1 MKQRRNFSAHS
12 YVSHFQGYLF
22 QIFIGFCALSIVL
35 ICATAY
41 TVSQTS
47 MDRLLK
53 KEQSSNQR
61 LLTQI
66 AQNFDSLNHY
76 ITECSSNLYL
86 LDDVSRLLHTPEL
99 SDVTQYLTVRNVRAN
114 TKLLPFID
122 SIYFYNAVN
131 DKCYCFYINQNSA
144 VKLYSSAELPD
155 QDATQIMKG
164 QSLSPLIPYLR
175 KNVALLDDRSDVLTY
190 ALYEKN
196 YETSQL
202 YSCIV
207 FNVMPQ
213 WLLDNSVYIN
223 MDPASTI
230 VIAGEEGRILAD
242 TSQSFGTH
250 LSGQA
255 FYQTSRAL
263 TDSTGAYTAS
273 IENETYFIAYYHLP
287 NPDFYFYS
295 LIPMEKLYG
304 DIHSVV
310 RTTVLISISLL
321 LLAIFAAFLVSKRLS
336 RPVIQ
341 LYQNMQTLCNLTPP
355 AASNE
360 FSGMNLIVTQT
371 RKKLMD
377 LETEHSHTLYL
388 VRLDFLRK
396 LLQKRLGEED
406 LKNSLASLSM
416 SLRPVSPTFLLLA
429 DYEAGDL
436 LFWDA
441 SGQKTD
447 APSVLLQKI
456 FPPHLL
462 LSEVLIFSQSRSVF
476 FLQPCDASLSYDEI
490 FKLLVTPIQQLQ
502 NEFRTANAHGCTL
515 ALSRLYSGL
524 AEMAHAYQETSELME
539 YRLIQENDAVLTTQ
553 YLDECLTQFPDF
565 LAEQAES
572 LQKALKNGQLDL
584 MVNLHNSIWDSLTAF
599 SIDTIRYSI
608 FYLSIMVFQSIYD
621 LEKTGFSFE
630 VSYSKFI
637 DTIFSSADGKRIN
650 DEFILLYQSVASVLQ
665 QDKDQKNPWHPL
677 ACKVRQYVLDHYDI
691 PYLSLNLIAKELKYS
706 TSYLGQVFHANFNTS
721 VSGFIND
728 VRLEKATALL
738 KGSDLAIDK
747 ILEQIGWESQKYF
760 FTVFKKKY
768 GMTPMQYRMI
778 HRGDE

>member
-1 MKQRRNFSAHS
+1 
-12 YVSHFQGYLF
+12 
-22 QIFIGFCALSIVL
+22 
-35 ICATAY
+35 
-41 TVSQTS
+41 

-61 LLTQI
+61 LLTQV

-99 SDVTQYLTVRNVRAN
+99 SDVTQYLTVRNVQAN

-341 LYQNMQTLCNLTPP
+341 LYQNCRTLCNLTPP

-360 FSGMNLIVTQT
+360 FSGMNLIVSQT
-371 RKKLMD
+371 RKKLIN

-406 LKNSLASLSM
+406 TEKFAGIAVHVPPASESHF
-416 SLRPVSPTFLLLA
+416 PA
-429 DYEAGDL
+429 
-436 LFWDA
+436 A
-441 SGQKTD
+441 SG
-447 APSVLLQKI
+447 LR
-456 FPPHLL
+456 
-462 LSEVLIFSQSRSVF
+462 SRGSF
-476 FLQPCDASLSYDEI
+476 ILGRFGAKNRRSL
-490 FKLLVTPIQQLQ
+490 
-502 NEFRTANAHGCTL
+502 C
-515 ALSRLYSGL
+515 
-524 AEMAHAYQETSELME
+524 
-539 YRLIQENDAVLTTQ
+539 
-553 YLDECLTQFPDF
+553 
-565 LAEQAES
+565 
-572 LQKALKNGQLDL
+572 
-584 MVNLHNSIWDSLTAF
+584 
-599 SIDTIRYSI
+599 
-608 FYLSIMVFQSIYD
+608 
-621 LEKTGFSFE
+621 
-630 VSYSKFI
+630 
-637 DTIFSSADGKRIN
+637 SSAKNISPSPSPVGSPH
-650 DEFILLYQSVASVLQ
+650 ILP
-665 QDKDQKNPWHPL
+665 KPL
-677 ACKVRQYVLDHYDI
+677 CLF
-691 PYLSLNLIAKELKYS
+691 S
-706 TSYLGQVFHANFNTS
+706 
-721 VSGFIND
+721 
-728 VRLEKATALL
+728 ATL
-738 KGSDLAIDK
+738 
-747 ILEQIGWESQKYF
+747 
-760 FTVFKKKY
+760 
-768 GMTPMQYRMI
+768 
-778 HRGDE
+778 